1 MNQLLKRAV
10 IEAESLPEAEQEELG
25 HALMEMAL
33 RKKLDAIF
41 AESEAEGGETP
52 HDEVFDKLLKKIRG

>member
-1 MNQLLKRAV
+1 MNQILKRAV
-10 IEAESLPEAEQEELG
+10 TEVEGLPDKEQEELG

-41 AESEAEGGETP
+41 AASEAEGGETP
-52 HDEVFDKLLKKIRG
+52 HDEVFDKLLAKIRA